1 MTVHRS
7 ESYNMVNYHTTS
19 RSGVLPISQVVEHL
33 VILGLLSSIV
43 LPSVEFMSLGVRF
56 TTFIAPI
63 LLIMVVYRA
72 SVLSKF
78 NMHKSTLFLALLGLM
93 VFLSSV
99 VSYIFLNVFFSI
111 GDFLESVKYI
121 QFIPY
126 LLALPLIT
134 CGGVFIKFHYYML
147 VSVIIFLI
155 VGFSQIFQINPLVHI
170 LGSLYSG
177 ETHLQTMLDGG
188 RIFITG
194 SDANIGASIA
204 FFLLLYLVIVSF
216 EVGKKIY
223 MFLALPMVFLLL
235 MTQSR
240 TALLGAV
247 LAMVAYALIVKKMNI
262 VFKIV
267 ILLIIFAAFYY
278 LVLSLNLEY
287 LILGYQTLMTG
298 ENESVNVRIENIVF
312 ACDRFRE
319 SLLFGWGPAKSIHE
333 TVIDSEYAL
342 IIQRYGLLGVTLFTS
357 LMIYLFKVSSSS
369 MKGNSQYRFSGIILF
384 LYIVYSFVLM
394 ATNNVFS
401 GYQLMSILILLLI
414 LCLKSQSII
423 YNPKLSRQQKSKR
436 HRRTILG
443 HVIKR

>member
-1 MTVHRS
+1 MYSV
-7 ESYNMVNYHTTS
+7 ESCNIINPITHP
-19 RSGVLPISQVVEHL
+19 RHGVLTVNQVVEHL
-33 VILGLLSSIV
+33 VLFGLLSSLV
-43 LPSVEFMSLGVRF
+43 LPPVEVMGLGVRF
-56 TTFIAPI
+56 TTFTSSI
-63 LLIMVVYRA
+63 LLIMVVYRT

-78 NMHKSTLFLALLGLM
+78 YMHKSTLFLVLLGLM

-99 VSYIFLNVFFSI
+99 VSYIVLNVSFSI
-111 GDFLESVKYI
+111 RDFLESVKYI
-121 QFIPY
+121 QFVPY

-134 CGGVFIKFHYYML
+134 CGGFFIKFRYYML
-147 VSVIIFLI
+147 VSIIIFLI
-155 VGFSQIFQINPLVHI
+155 VGFSQIFRINPLVHM
-170 LGSLYSG
+170 LGSLYS
-177 ETHLQTMLDGG
+177 EKVHLQTMLDGG

-194 SDANIGASIA
+194 SDANVGASIA
-204 FFLLLYLVIVSF
+204 FFFLLYLVIVSF
-216 EVGKKIY
+216 KEKKKLY
-223 MFLALPMVFLLL
+223 MLLALPMVFLMM

-240 TALLGAV
+240 TALLGAA
-247 LAMVAYALIVKKMNI
+247 LAMVAYVFIVEKMNI
-262 VFKIV
+262 VLKIV
-267 ILLIIFAAFYY
+267 ILLITFAVFYY
-278 LVLSLNLEY
+278 LILSLNLEY
-287 LILGYQTLMTG
+287 VILGYQSFMSG
-298 ENESVNVRIENIVF
+298 ENESVNVRIENIVL
-312 ACDRFRE
+312 ACDRFRK

-401 GYQLMSILILLLI
+401 GYQLMSILMLLLV

-423 YNPKLSRQQKSKR
+423 YNPKLSRQQKIKR

>member
-43 LPSVEFMSLGVRF
+43 LPSVEFMGLGVRF
-56 TTFIAPI
+56 ATCISPI
-63 LLIMVVYRA
+63 LLIMVVYRT
-72 SVLSKF
+72 SVLSKLY
-78 NMHKSTLFLALLGLM
+78 MHKSILILVLLGLM

-99 VSYIFLNVFFSI
+99 VSYIALNVPFSI
-111 GDFLESVKYI
+111 SDFLESVKYI

-134 CGGVFIKFHYYML
+134 CGGVFIKFHYYMS
-147 VSVIIFLI
+147 VSIILILI
-155 VGFSQIFQINPLVHI
+155 VGFSQIFRINPLVHI
-170 LGSLYSG
+170 LGSLYSEKG
-177 ETHLQTMLDGG
+177 HLQAMLDGG

-194 SDANIGASIA
+194 SDPNIGASIA
-204 FFLLLYLVIVSF
+204 FFFLLYLVIVAF
-216 EVGKKIY
+216 EEKKKLY
-223 MFLALPMVFLLL
+223 MFLALPMVFLMM

-240 TALLGAV
+240 TALLGLAV
-247 LAMVAYALIVKKMNI
+247 AVVAYALIVKKMNI
-262 VFKIV
+262 VLKIV
-267 ILLIIFAAFYY
+267 ILLITFTAFYY
-278 LVLSLNLEY
+278 LILSLNLEY
-287 LILGYQTLMTG
+287 LTVGYQSFMSG
-298 ENESVNVRIENIVF
+298 ENESVNVRIENIVL
-312 ACDRFRE
+312 AYDRFRE

-423 YNPKLSRQQKSKR
+423 YNPKLSRQQKIKR